1 LAFRSET
8 DLRIQIKELL
18 FDNAYLSNV
27 IDDKKYWFKRMEVL
41 DIIYHQ
47 CFLAANTLGRQPTTS
62 QFFQPLT
69 LQTLAIAAAAIHCA
83 LSEYA
88 TGRKV
93 TVMFSQDEYRGK
105 VCPSTV
111 IDCITAEAIAHIK
124 FKLHMVGLPH
134 TTPPKVLLRNNERS
148 SIPVGTRHP
157 RRRTLTPSVLISL
170 DWQLDILFSSPY
182 CRFSLPSSS

>member
-1 LAFRSET
+1 LADGACGTILRSDLLVFGSET
-8 DLRIQIKELL
+8 ELRIKIKELL
-18 FDNAYLSNV
+18 IDNAYLSNV
-27 IDDKKYWFKRMEVL
+27 IDDKKYWFNRMELL
-41 DIIYHQ
+41 DFIYHQ
-47 CFLAANTLGRQPTTS
+47 CFLAANSLGRQRTTS

-69 LQTLAIAAAAIHCA
+69 LHTIAIAAAAIHCA

-111 IDCITAEAIAHIK
+111 IDCITAVAIAHIK

-134 TTPPKVLLRNNERS
+134 TTPPKVLLRNNERL
-148 SIPVGTRHP
+148 SIPVSPRHP
-157 RRRTLTPSVLISL
+157 RRRSSIPSVLISL
-170 DWQLDILFSSPY
+170 D
-182 CRFSLPSSS
+182 C